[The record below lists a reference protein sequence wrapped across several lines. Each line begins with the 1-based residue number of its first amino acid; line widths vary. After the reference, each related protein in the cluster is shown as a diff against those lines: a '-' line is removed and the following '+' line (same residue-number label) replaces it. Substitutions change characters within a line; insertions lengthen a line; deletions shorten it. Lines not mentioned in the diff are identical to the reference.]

1 MRNTPFNYFIILFS
15 YRIVD
20 IDGHRVEADPVDY
33 ILVCPHEDRP
43 GMIGMVG
50 TTLGLAGININ
61 GMQVS
66 RANEQG
72 ISLMVLSVDSDVPQK
87 VLHQVQE
94 TAGILDAKVF
104 NFKPVI
110 AQ

>member
-1 MRNTPFNYFIILFS
+1 M
-15 YRIVD
+15 
-20 IDGHRVEADPVDY
+20 
-33 ILVCPHEDRP
+33 
-43 GMIGMVG
+43 G

-66 RANEQG
+66 RADEKG
-72 ISLMVLSVDSDVPQK
+72 ISLMVLSVDGDVPQK